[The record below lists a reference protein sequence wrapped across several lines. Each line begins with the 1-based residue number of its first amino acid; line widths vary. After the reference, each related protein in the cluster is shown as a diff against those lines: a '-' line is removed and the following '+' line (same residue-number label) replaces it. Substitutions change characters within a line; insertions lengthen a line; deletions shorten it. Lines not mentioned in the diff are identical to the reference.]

1 MRMRNTYVE
10 MLVCDARAHCMLISE
25 MSEHAVQDRGTVQFM
40 DEFIETSHD
49 TQRVRVELAAVHV
62 SDVNAVE
69 ERPRRRVLSEHAAMS
84 ETSCTSGV
92 RNVVS
97 PVVSETSCHQRCQK
111 PRVTS
116 SVRNIVSPV
125 VTAY

>member
-25 MSEHAVQDRGTVQFM
+25 MFQHAVQDRGAVQFM

-84 ETSCTSGV
+84 ETSCHQWCQKRRVTSGV
-92 RNVVS
+92 RNLVS
-97 PVVSETSCHQRCQK
+97 PEVSETSCHQ
-111 PRVTS
+111 
-116 SVRNIVSPV
+116 
-125 VTAY
+125 